1 VKKFHTDILALV
13 CVFGG
18 GAVAGA
24 ATLALMRGDSGPRPA
39 CAVESVLAT
48 PRVVVSST
56 GDAGAFIVRP
66 DVRVH
71 MDHDCVV
78 EVQEDV
84 RVHVEEVRREM
95 ERARAQV
102 EEARRHTERV
112 RVRVQREHLKEAQA
126 QAEAQ
131 FQFQFQH
138 LDPLKLEID
147 GLVLALE
154 SELEPEVEARIQ
166 AKLQD
171 LQERLERDLKEKLE
185 KGRGG
190 TTR

>member
-1 VKKFHTDILALV
+1 MKKFHTDILALV

-39 CAVESVLAT
+39 CAVESVLAS
-48 PRVVVSST
+48 PRVVVSS
-56 GDAGAFIVRP
+56 GGEARAYVVRP
-66 DVRVH
+66 NVRVH
-71 MDHDCVV
+71 MNHDCVV
-78 EVQEDV
+78 DVQEEV
-84 RVHVEEVRREM
+84 RVHVEEVREEM

-102 EEARRHTERV
+102 EEARRQTERV
-112 RVRVQREHLKEAQA
+112 RIRVERGHLEEAR
-126 QAEAQ
+126 AQ
-131 FQFQFQH
+131 FQAQFQH

-154 SELEPEVEARIQ
+154 SELEPEAEARIQ
-166 AKLQD
+166 AKLQ
-171 LQERLERDLKEKLE
+171 DLKEKLE

-190 TTR
+190 TRR